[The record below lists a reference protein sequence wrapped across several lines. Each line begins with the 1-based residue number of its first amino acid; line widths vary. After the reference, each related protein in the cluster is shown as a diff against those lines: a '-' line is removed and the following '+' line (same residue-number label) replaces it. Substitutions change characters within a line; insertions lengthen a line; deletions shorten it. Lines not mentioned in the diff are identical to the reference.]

1 MGTLA
6 ASAARGDARDLECDA
21 VVVGAGFGGL
31 SAALS
36 LAERGARVVLCE
48 SLKYPGGCASTF
60 SRGENRFEAGATLFS
75 GFAEGQPFRQWI
87 DRHSMDVTVDPLD
100 PMVELRT
107 DTMSLAVS
115 SKREALVRA
124 LCAMPDAPVRA
135 IERFFAEQRAV
146 ADALWA
152 LFAEPSL
159 LPPLSARAALA
170 HVARLGQYAPVA
182 RVIGRSVRSVLERH
196 GLDGFEPLRQYID
209 ATLQITVQTSSVEA
223 EAPFG
228 LASMDYY
235 FRGTGHV
242 RGGIGSLA
250 TAMARAIEAS
260 GGVVRMS
267 DRVNAIERSHGGWM
281 VRARRGN
288 ILAKTVVANVLP
300 SAVER
305 LCRQRYGVTSELTAL
320 VEEGWGA
327 AMLYL
332 VIDDDPSLPV
342 GAKHYELVLDH
353 SRDFV
358 EGNHV
363 FLSLSDRRERERARP
378 GRRTA
383 TCSTHVRARELRAMS
398 DAAQRAYVERVQD
411 EMRRTLRARA
421 PEISARIARE
431 ETASPRTFERF
442 TGRAGGFVGGVP
454 RRVGL
459 AQYARLWP
467 TEVDRGLWLVGDSVG
482 MGQSTLATA
491 LTAIRTADAIARG

>member
-1 MGTLA
+1 MSSLSV
-6 ASAARGDARDLECDA
+6 SAPRGAERDLVCDV

-36 LAERGARVVLCE
+36 LAECGARVVLCE

-75 GFAEGQPFRQWI
+75 GFGEGQPFRAWI
-87 DRHSMDVTVDPLD
+87 DRHAMDVTVDALD

-115 SKREALVRA
+115 SQRESLVRSFS
-124 LCAMPDAPVRA
+124 AMPGAPVEGLRG
-135 IERFFAEQRAV
+135 FFSEQRAV

-152 LFAEPSL
+152 LFEEPSL
-159 LPPLSARAALA
+159 LPPLSARSVLA
-170 HVARLGQYAPVA
+170 HVARLGRYAPIA
-182 RVIGRSVRSVLERH
+182 RVIGRPLRSVMERH
-196 GLDGFEPLRQYID
+196 GVDRFEPLRQYID
-209 ATLQITVQTSSVEA
+209 ATLQITVQTSSAEA
-223 EAPFG
+223 EAPFA
-228 LASMDYY
+228 LSAMDYY

-250 TAMARAIEAS
+250 TAMVRAIEAS
-260 GGVVRMS
+260 GGAVRMS
-267 DRVNAIERSHGGWM
+267 DRVSAIERAHGGWM

-300 SAVER
+300 AAVER
-305 LCRQRYGVTSELTAL
+305 LCRQRYTITTELDAL
-320 VEEGWGA
+320 VAQGWGA

-332 VIDDDPSLPV
+332 VIDDDPSLPE
-342 GAKHYELVLDH
+342 GAKHYELVRDH
-353 SRDFV
+353 SRDFI

-378 GRRTA
+378 GRRTV

-398 DAAQRAYVERVQD
+398 DDAQRAYIERVQD
-411 EMRRTLRARA
+411 EMRGTLRARA
-421 PEISARIARE
+421 PEIASRIACE

-442 TGRAGGFVGGVP
+442 TGRGGGFVGGIP
-454 RRVGL
+454 RRAGL

-491 LTAIRTADAIARG
+491 LTAIRTADVIAKK